1 MAEEVEALV
10 IVQVVSIEGNLQINI
25 PSNDAM
31 LLWGIAKMIEKR
43 ADEVHFQAM
52 SMIQSKK
59 SKLVVP

>member
-1 MAEEVEALV
+1 MSNEVEPIL
-10 IVQVVSIEGNLQINI
+10 IVQVASVEGNLQITI

-52 SMIQSKK
+52 SMVTKK
-59 SKLVVP
+59 SKLVVPG